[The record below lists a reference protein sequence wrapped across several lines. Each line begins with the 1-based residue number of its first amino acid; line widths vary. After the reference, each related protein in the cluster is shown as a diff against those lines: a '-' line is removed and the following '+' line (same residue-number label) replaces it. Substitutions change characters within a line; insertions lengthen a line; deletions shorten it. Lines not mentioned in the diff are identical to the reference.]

1 MTPLETELRRIIAT
15 DGPLDV
21 AQYVALCLAHPLH
34 GYYMAREPFGRTG
47 DFVTAPEV
55 SQMFG
60 ELIGLW
66 AAATWQA
73 MGSPPRLQLIE
84 LGPGRGTLMAD
95 ALRAT
100 KVIPE
105 FRAAAV
111 VHLVETSP
119 RLIARQRETLPALD
133 VPIAWHRNLGEIPEG
148 PAIVIANE
156 FFDALP
162 VHQAV
167 KGTDGWHL
175 RMVGRIESR
184 LAFMASPDPM
194 PGFERTLPESL
205 GEAEFGAVYEW
216 RDDAIAMELGQRLV
230 RDGGAALIVEYGH
243 TKSATGDTF
252 QAMRHHEFA
261 DPLVEPGLAD
271 LTAHVDFA
279 ALARAAE
286 RSGARVHRPVPQGAF
301 LRGLGIAERAAMLKA
316 EATPRQIADID
327 AALARLTEPDQMGD
341 LFKVLAIADP
351 KLTSVPGFEDAA
363 PPAPAAAAPAPAAP
377 PPPAPATP

>member
-1 MTPLETELRRIIAT
+1 MTPLETELRRLIAI

-21 AQYVALCLAHPLH
+21 ARYVALCLGHPLH
-34 GYYMAREPFGRTG
+34 GYYMARDPLGRAG

-73 MGSPPRLQLIE
+73 MGAPAPVRLIE

-95 ALRAT
+95 ALRAAN
-100 KVIPE
+100 IMPE
-105 FRAAAV
+105 FRAALT

-119 RLIARQRETLPALD
+119 RLIARQRETLPGLD
-133 VPIAWHRNLGEIPEG
+133 IPLAWHRDLGEVPEG
-148 PAIVIANE
+148 PAIIIANE

-167 KGTDGWHL
+167 KAPDGWHV
-175 RMVGRIESR
+175 RMVGLTGDR
-184 LAFMASPDPM
+184 LAFAASPDPM
-194 PGFERTLPESL
+194 PGFERVLPEAL
-205 GEAEFGAVYEW
+205 RAAPDGAIYEW
-216 RDDAIAMELGQRLV
+216 RDDHVAAGLAERLV
-230 RDGGAALIVEYGH
+230 REGGAALIIDYGH
-243 TKSATGDTF
+243 TMSAAGDTL
-252 QAMRHHEFA
+252 QAVRGHRFA
-261 DPLVEPGLAD
+261 DPLADPGLAD

-286 RSGARVHRPVPQGAF
+286 RAGARTHGPVTQSAF
-301 LRGLGIAERAAMLKA
+301 LHRLGIVERAERLKA
-316 EATPRQIADID
+316 GATTLQVVGIE
-327 AALARLTEPDQMGD
+327 AALDRLVGREAMGD

-351 KLTSVPGFEDAA
+351 KLETLPGI
-363 PPAPAAAAPAPAAP
+363 
-377 PPPAPATP
+377 

>member
-1 MTPLETELRRIIAT
+1 MTPLETELRRLIAI

-21 AQYVALCLAHPLH
+21 ARYVALCLGHPLH
-34 GYYMAREPFGRTG
+34 GYYMARDPLGRAG

-73 MGSPPRLQLIE
+73 MGAPAPVRLIE

-95 ALRAT
+95 ALRAAN
-100 KVIPE
+100 IMPE
-105 FRAAAV
+105 FRAALT

-119 RLIARQRETLPALD
+119 RLIARQRETLPGLD
-133 VPIAWHRNLGEIPEG
+133 IPLAWHRDLGEVPEG

-167 KGTDGWHL
+167 KAPDGWHV
-175 RMVGRIESR
+175 RMVGLTDDR
-184 LAFMASPDPM
+184 LAFAASPDPM
-194 PGFERTLPESL
+194 PGFERVLPEAL
-205 GEAEFGAVYEW
+205 RAAPDGAIYEW
-216 RDDAIAMELGQRLV
+216 RDDHVAAGLAERLV
-230 RDGGAALIVEYGH
+230 REGGAALIIDYGH
-243 TKSATGDTF
+243 TMSAAGDTL
-252 QAMRHHEFA
+252 QAVRGHRFA
-261 DPLVEPGLAD
+261 DPLAEPGLAD

-286 RSGARVHRPVPQGAF
+286 RAGARTHGPVTQSAF
-301 LRGLGIAERAAMLKA
+301 LHRLGIVERAERLKA
-316 EATPRQIADID
+316 GATTLQVVGIE
-327 AALARLTEPDQMGD
+327 AALDRLVGREAMGD

-351 KLTSVPGFEDAA
+351 KLETLPGI
-363 PPAPAAAAPAPAAP
+363 
-377 PPPAPATP
+377 